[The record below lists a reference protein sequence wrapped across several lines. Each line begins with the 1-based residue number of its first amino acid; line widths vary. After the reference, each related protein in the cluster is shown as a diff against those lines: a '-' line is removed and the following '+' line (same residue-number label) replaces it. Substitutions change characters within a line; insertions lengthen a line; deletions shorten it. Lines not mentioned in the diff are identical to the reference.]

1 MENTQDYQDYQDY
14 RAEILGIVRS
24 NASPGIMR
32 NKLEDYHE
40 NDLADVFPDL
50 SVAERRKL
58 CRILNLD
65 MLADI
70 FEYIDEK
77 QAAEY
82 LDEMDVRKAAA
93 ILSRMETDAVVDVL
107 RMIPKEKR
115 ALLLE
120 LMDDEARKDMAVIAA
135 FDDEEIGSRMTTNY
149 IEIRENLTVKQ
160 AMTELVSQA
169 AKNDN
174 ISTIFMVTADH
185 TFYGAMDLKDLIT
198 ARQDTRLEDLI
209 VTSYPY
215 VYGHELIDDC
225 IEKLKDYSENSI
237 PILDNDN
244 KLLGVITSQSIV
256 DLVDDEM
263 GEDYAMFAGLTA
275 EEDLKEPLKES
286 MKKRLPWLLVLLALG
301 TVVSSVVG
309 VFEQVVSQLTIIM
322 CFQSL
327 ILDMAGNVG
336 TQSLAVTIRVLMDES
351 LTGKQKVELETYIQ
365 MAYFDRILRRANL
378 RFMTMSSGQYE
389 LKRQKAPEDKKGKSG
404 LELNVIDHYN
414 GSERSVK
421 TLSGGESFQASLSLA
436 LGLSDEIQANAGGI
450 CLEAM
455 FVDEGFG
462 SLDEEALEQAIKAL
476 GNLTQGNRSVGI
488 ISHVAELKERIENK
502 IIVTKER
509 GGEKLGSRIEII

>member
-160 AMTELVSQA
+160 AMTELVGQA

-351 LTGKQKVELETYIQ
+351 LTGKQKVELVFKE
-365 MAYFDRILRRANL
+365 MRIAFSNGAILGILSFLVLGLYVAL
-378 RFMTMSSGQYE
+378 F
-389 LKRQKAPEDKKGKSG
+389 KGKTWTFAYAVSG
-404 LELNVIDHYN
+404 CI
-414 GSERSVK
+414 G
-421 TLSGGESFQASLSLA
+421 LSLMVA
-436 LGLSDEIQANAGGI
+436 MVISGAVGTLIPLFFKKINIDPAVASGPLITTINDLVAVVAYYGLCGILLIGVLHLAG
-450 CLEAM
+450 
-455 FVDEGFG
+455 
-462 SLDEEALEQAIKAL
+462 
-476 GNLTQGNRSVGI
+476 
-488 ISHVAELKERIENK
+488 
-502 IIVTKER
+502 
-509 GGEKLGSRIEII
+509 

>member
-209 VTSYPY
+209 VTSFPY

-275 EEDLKEPLKES
+275 EEDLKQPLKES

-351 LTGKQKVELETYIQ
+351 LTGKQKVELVFKEMRIAFSNGAILGILSFFVLGLYI
-365 MAYFDRILRRANL
+365 ALF
-378 RFMTMSSGQYE
+378 
-389 LKRQKAPEDKKGKSG
+389 KGKTWTFAYAVSG
-404 LELNVIDHYN
+404 CI
-414 GSERSVK
+414 G
-421 TLSGGESFQASLSLA
+421 LSLMVA
-436 LGLSDEIQANAGGI
+436 MVISGAVGTLIPLFFKKINIDPAVASGPLITTINDLVAVVAYYGLCGILLIGVLHLAG
-450 CLEAM
+450 
-455 FVDEGFG
+455 
-462 SLDEEALEQAIKAL
+462 
-476 GNLTQGNRSVGI
+476 
-488 ISHVAELKERIENK
+488 
-502 IIVTKER
+502 
-509 GGEKLGSRIEII
+509 